1 MIKLIFKAYKKT
13 EKIFFYIY
21 IYKMANN
28 YYQKKQRKAF
38 KKVLWKVPKSFWRR
52 KRQKAPL
59 VSWAII
65 WEDFLW
71 EDFLEKV

>member
-38 KKVLWKVPKSFWRR
+38 KKVL
-52 KRQKAPL
+52 
-59 VSWAII
+59 
-65 WEDFLW
+65 
-71 EDFLEKV
+71 